1 MNTSVL
7 MSYHAQ
13 QCPRK
18 LKAHCSRLIAHVAH
32 CLMVAVVVVSL
43 LTGCH
48 GGGVAGDARL
58 LAIDS
63 IVDTDSVA
71 AWRQLQAIDSAS
83 LTTDADRMLYAL
95 LHQQLRYEQY
105 VTLDTTV
112 LRQTIDFYGR
122 GDGAFDRCHYV
133 RALILMGGSHEDALR
148 YPEAME
154 WYLRAVNEADTADHR
169 NLGQSNA
176 RIGIILNRNF
186 ARHVMKEPYFEKAY
200 YHYKLTDDTPHT
212 AVVASYLASIYRVT
226 RHEKAH
232 AALEEAARLCLA
244 SRDTFAY
251 MDCRDGLAR
260 CLYEDSLPRQSLTVL
275 QEAMKVT
282 SAKWL
287 TNDFCYDASRAY
299 ATLGRPDSARAW
311 LAMAALAST
320 PQERYFVFSCR
331 ERIARAEGD
340 NAEAYRLAKVCSRL
354 ADSIASNKDVH
365 ALMRLE
371 ALDRDNALTA
381 KKRAQ
386 GELVRRS
393 RLWAGI
399 VAVLVIFTLFIVA
412 AVRIRA
418 RRRIR
423 AIQEE
428 WSAESARLLEE
439 IEEKERQ
446 LVLAE
451 ERQVQGA
458 EEMAT
463 VAEAQHTLVSAYLS
477 ALRAL
482 VSSSE
487 YDSPKVFERKYKEFV
502 SKFVND
508 DAFWHE
514 ITLFVDTRYHGAA
527 TKLRHEYPVLNNK
540 ELQLVELMLCGFGY
554 KEIAT
559 LIGLHKSSMGKMR
572 SRITE
577 KMELSETLND
587 FVESLKVG

>member
-1 MNTSVL
+1 MNVL
-7 MSYHAQ
+7 LSFRGADVAL
-13 QCPRK
+13 PRPYR
-18 LKAHCSRLIAHVAH
+18 LMAHGSRLLAL
-32 CLMVAVVVVSL
+32 CLVMAVVAWMAV
-43 LTGCH
+43 GCRE

-58 LAIDS
+58 LAVDS

-83 LTTDADRMLYAL
+83 LATDADRHLYAL
-95 LHQQLRYEQY
+95 LHQQLRYAQY
-105 VTLDTTV
+105 VTLDTAVLQQTV
-112 LRQTIDFYGR
+112 EFYGH
-122 GDGAFDRCHYV
+122 GDGTFDRSHYV

-154 WYLRAVNEADTADHR
+154 WYLRAINEADTADHR
-169 NLGQSNA
+169 NLGQANA

-186 ARHVMKEPYFEKAY
+186 ARHVVREPYFEKAY
-200 YHYKLTDDTPHT
+200 HHYKLTDDTPHT
-212 AVVASYLASIYRVT
+212 AAVASYLASTYRVT

-244 SRDTFAY
+244 CRDTFAY
-251 MDCRDGLAR
+251 MGCREGLAR
-260 CLYEDSLPRQSLTVL
+260 CLYEDSLPRQSLAVL
-275 QEAMKVT
+275 QEAIKAMST
-282 SAKWL
+282 KWL

-311 LAMAALAST
+311 LAKAAPAST

-371 ALDRDNALTA
+371 ALDRDNASTA

-386 GELVRRS
+386 GELARRS

-399 VAVLVIFTLFIVA
+399 VAVLVIFGLFIMA
-412 AVRIRA
+412 ALRIRA
-418 RRRIR
+418 RRHIR

-428 WSAESARLLEE
+428 WSAESARLSEE

-446 LVLAE
+446 VALAE
-451 ERQVQGA
+451 ERQAQGA
-458 EEMAT
+458 DEMAT

-487 YDSPKVFERKYKEFV
+487 QDSPKVFERKYKEFV

-514 ITLFVDTRYHGAA
+514 ITLFVDMRYHGAA
-527 TKLRHEYPVLNNK
+527 TKLRHDYPNLNDK
-540 ELQLVELMLCGFGY
+540 ELRLVELMLCGFGY

-559 LIGLHKSSMGKMR
+559 LIGVNKNSMGKMR

-577 KMELSETLND
+577 KMELREPLNEY
-587 FVESLKVG
+587 VESLKVG